1 MNIMVSIN
9 VSIMVIIKVSKIL
22 TKNSFKSGNGL
33 VISPLLQDFSSLYI
47 RKKFKMSIKNL
58 AKAEI

>member
-1 MNIMVSIN
+1 MNIIVSIMVSIN

-33 VISPLLQDFSSLYI
+33 VISPLLRDFFI
-47 RKKFKMSIKNL
+47 VNPIF
-58 AKAEI
+58 